1 MTKYGNFGKGIAY
14 VFFVCFTTY
23 NLSHNFYLYDV
34 SDIIYVNT
42 IDAESNNILKLFK
55 SCFNSYLCRILREQ
69 KNRKHLLT
77 SSFTFPVFKYS
88 P

>member
-42 IDAESNNILKLFK
+42 IDAESNDILKLFK
-55 SCFNSYLCRILREQ
+55 
-69 KNRKHLLT
+69 
-77 SSFTFPVFKYS
+77 
-88 P
+88 